1 MDFYEG
7 GIKMSEIYIE
17 VMYAD
22 LSRLKEKLED
32 IDKREKPELISSRT
46 KPELVPTRDVG
57 E

>member
-1 MDFYEG
+1 MDFYGG

-22 LSRLKEKLED
+22 LSRQKEKLED